1 MAYGMA
7 YGNFFDAS
15 QSYYSGTKR
24 SFGFLIEFLGMGF
37 FLDLRHCILLLLNDI
52 LVWFSYVNT

>member
-1 MAYGMA
+1 MA